1 MTEPT
6 GLELACS
13 KLAHKSSEMSKQKIQ
28 KSFMA
33 MTLNPFTTE
42 VRD

>member
-1 MTEPT
+1 MTAPT

-13 KLAHKSSEMSKQKIQ
+13 KLAHKSSEKSRQKIQ
-28 KSFMA
+28 QSFMA
-33 MTLNPFTTE
+33 MTLNQFKTE